1 MSKRIPLLLMMFMAT
16 AILFVSCKKD
26 DDDDDTDTPTTLN
39 IVELAQTDTSLTSLV
54 AAVTK
59 VGLGDALSAE
69 GTLTVFAPTNAAFAA
84 FLSDNG
90 FASLDDVPNDLLTKV
105 LQNHVIGQKLNS
117 TDLTTG
123 YVKTLATYGTPPSN
137 LSLYVNTAGGV
148 TLNGGSTVTAANLEA
163 SNGVVHKVNAVIG
176 LPLLPTFATSD
187 ANFST
192 LVAALTRPG
201 LSQDYVAVLSGAGP
215 FTVFAPT
222 NAAFADLLVEL
233 NTTSLDS
240 IPTSTLEAVLTYHVA
255 SGNVLAG
262 SLTEGQ
268 EISPLGGGTLTIGLA
283 GGAKIT
289 DDGNRVSNIIA
300 TDVQANNGVIHAID
314 KVLLPTP

>member
-1 MSKRIPLLLMMFMAT
+1 MSKRIPLLLLMFMAT

-26 DDDDDTDTPTTLN
+26 DDGDDTDNTTPN
-39 IVELAQTDTSLTSLV
+39 IVALAQTDTSLTSLV

-59 VGLGDALSAE
+59 AGLVDALSAE
-69 GTLTVFAPTNAAFAA
+69 GTLTVFAPTNAAFAT
-84 FLSDNG
+84 FLSANG

-105 LQNHVIGQKLNS
+105 LLNHVVGQKLNS

-123 YVKTLATYGTPPSN
+123 YVKTLATYGSTQSN
-137 LSLYVNTAGGV
+137 LSLYVNTSGGV
-148 TLNGGSTVTAANLEA
+148 SLNGGSTVTTANLEA

-176 LPLLPTFATSD
+176 LPLLPTFATAD

-201 LSQDYVAVLSGAGP
+201 LTQDYVTVLSGTGP

-222 NAAFADLLVEL
+222 NAAFAALLTEL

-240 IPTSTLEAVLTYHVA
+240 IPTATLEAVLTYHVA

-262 SLTEGQ
+262 TLTEGQ
-268 EISPLGGGTLTIGLA
+268 EINPLGGGTLTIGLA